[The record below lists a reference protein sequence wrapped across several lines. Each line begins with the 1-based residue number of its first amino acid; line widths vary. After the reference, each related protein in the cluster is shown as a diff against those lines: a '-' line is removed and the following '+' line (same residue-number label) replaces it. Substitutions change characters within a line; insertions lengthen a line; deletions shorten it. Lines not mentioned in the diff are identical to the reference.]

1 MWRRDYG
8 GPDSFEEVP
17 MHIRPFA
24 ALITAVTLA
33 LAVYGGA
40 AAGTTEPPDGTEPA
54 PTETTADAMVDT
66 TGPAGTT
73 ETTEAMV
80 DTTAAPGTAS
90 PAPIDLPAL
99 TVGSADFNESQL
111 LAEIYGQALR
121 LVGFDVS
128 FEHAIG
134 SREVYVGAVD
144 NAEVDLVPEYTGSL
158 LSFLLAPEQPD
169 ATTVEEQVAAIGE
182 ALPDDLEVLTPSTA
196 EDKDVI
202 VCTQAVADEFGL
214 SNLSSLFDAS
224 SNITIGGPPE
234 LETRTPFGLA
244 GFRDL
249 YGAEFEGFVP
259 LTVADVSAALSAGA
273 IDCGNLFSTM
283 SAIAT
288 EGFVVL
294 EDDLEVVPHEAVL
307 PLVRSEVVGPELTGI
322 LDEVNAALDTET
334 LAGLLAQVEV
344 DQLGVDVV
352 AADWLATIFPA
363 GPPATAAPVTT
374 TAAETTMAPD
384 TTMAAETAG
393 APVDTSTDTTV
404 APATTG

>member
-1 MWRRDYG
+1 MR
-8 GPDSFEEVP
+8 
-17 MHIRPFA
+17 IRPLPASIAVA
-24 ALITAVTLA
+24 ALAFAVC
-33 LAVYGGA
+33 GGV
-40 AAGTTEPPDGTEPA
+40 AAGTTEPPGTLP
-54 PTETTADAMVDT
+54 PTETTAPAMVDT

-80 DTTAAPGTAS
+80 GTSEALVDTSAAPSTA
-90 PAPIDLPAL
+90 PPIDLPAL

-111 LAEIYGQALR
+111 LAEIYGQALQ

-128 FEHAIG
+128 FEHGIG
-134 SREVYVGAVD
+134 AREVYFGAVD
-144 NAEVDLVPEYTGSL
+144 NAELDLVPEYTGSL
-158 LSFLLAPEQPD
+158 LAFLLAPDQPD

-182 ALPDDLEVLTPSTA
+182 ALPDDLEVLTPSAA

-202 VCTQAVADEFGL
+202 VCTQEVADEFGL
-214 SNLSSLFDAS
+214 STLSSLFEAS
-224 SNITIGGPPE
+224 SNITLGGPPE
-234 LETRTPFGLA
+234 FETRTPFGLA

-249 YGAEFEGFVP
+249 YDAEFEGFVP
-259 LTVADVSAALSAGA
+259 LTVADVSAALSGGE

-288 EGFVVL
+288 DGLVAL

-322 LDEVNAALDTET
+322 LDEVNANLDTET

-352 AADWLATIFPA
+352 AAEWLATIFPA
-363 GPPATAAPVTT
+363 GPPATAVPETT
-374 TAAETTMAPD
+374 TGAETTMAPD
-384 TTMAAETAG
+384 TTMASDTTMAPGTTE
-393 APVDTSTDTTV
+393 APVDTSTDTTI

>member
-1 MWRRDYG
+1 L
-8 GPDSFEEVP
+8 FEEVP

-24 ALITAVTLA
+24 ALIAAVTLA
-33 LAVYGGA
+33 LAVYGAA
-40 AAGTTEPPDGTEPA
+40 AAGTTEPA
-54 PTETTADAMVDT
+54 PTETTAPAVVDT

-73 ETTEAMV
+73 DTTEAMV
-80 DTTAAPGTAS
+80 DTTAAPGTA
-90 PAPIDLPAL
+90 PTAPIDLPAL

-134 SREVYVGAVD
+134 SREVYFGAID

-182 ALPDDLEVLTPSTA
+182 ALPDDLEVLTPSAA

-214 SNLSSLFDAS
+214 SNLSSLFEAS
-224 SNITIGGPPE
+224 SNITLGGPPE

-259 LTVADVSAALSAGA
+259 LTVADVSAALSGGA

-283 SAIAT
+283 SAIAA
-288 EGFVVL
+288 EGFVAL

-322 LDEVNAALDTET
+322 LDEVNASLDTET

-363 GPPATAAPVTT
+363 GPPATASPA
-374 TAAETTMAPD
+374 
-384 TTMAAETAG
+384 TTMAAETTMTPDTTMAPGTTG
-393 APVDTSTDTTV
+393 APVDTSTDTIG

>member
-1 MWRRDYG
+1 MN
-8 GPDSFEEVP
+8 
-17 MHIRPFA
+17 IRQFA
-24 ALITAVTLA
+24 ASIAAVTLA

-40 AAGTTEPPDGTEPA
+40 AAGTTEPPGTEPVGTEPA
-54 PTETTADAMVDT
+54 PTETTEPATVDT
-66 TGPAGTT
+66 TSPAGTT
-73 ETTEAMV
+73 ETTGATV
-80 DTTAAPGTAS
+80 DTTAALGTA
-90 PAPIDLPAL
+90 PTADLPAL

-121 LVGFDVS
+121 LVGFDVGI
-128 FEHAIG
+128 EPAIG
-134 SREVYVGAVD
+134 SREVYFGAVD
-144 NAEVDLVPEYTGSL
+144 NGEIDLVPEYTGSL
-158 LSFLLAPEQPD
+158 LSFLLAPEQAD

-214 SNLSSLFDAS
+214 SNLSSLFEAS

-259 LTVADVSAALSAGA
+259 LTVADVSAALTGGA

-283 SAIAT
+283 SAIAA
-288 EGFVVL
+288 EGFVAL

-307 PLVRSEVVGPELTGI
+307 PLVRSEVVGPELTAI
-322 LDEVNAALDTET
+322 LDEVNANLDTET

-344 DQLGVDVV
+344 DQLGADVV

-363 GPPATAAPVTT
+363 GPPATAAP
-374 TAAETTMAPD
+374 ATTMAPD
-384 TTMAAETAG
+384 TTLASESTMPPGTTEL
-393 APVDTSTDTTV
+393 PVDTSTDAST

>member
-1 MWRRDYG
+1 L
-8 GPDSFEEVP
+8 FEEVS
-17 MHIRPFA
+17 MHIRPFT
-24 ALITAVTLA
+24 ALIAAATLA
-33 LAVYGGA
+33 FAVNGAA
-40 AAGTTEPPDGTEPA
+40 AAGTTEPPAGTEPAGTEPAGTEPA
-54 PTETTADAMVDT
+54 PTETTVQAIVDT

-73 ETTEAMV
+73 DTTEVMA
-80 DTTAAPGTAS
+80 DTTAAPGTA
-90 PAPIDLPAL
+90 PTAPIDLPAL

-134 SREVYVGAVD
+134 SREVYFGAID

-158 LSFLLAPEQPD
+158 LSFLLAPAQPD

-224 SNITIGGPPE
+224 SNITLGGPPE
-234 LETRTPFGLA
+234 FETRTPFG
-244 GFRDL
+244 
-249 YGAEFEGFVP
+249 
-259 LTVADVSAALSAGA
+259 
-273 IDCGNLFSTM
+273 FSTM

-288 EGFVVL
+288 EGFVAL

-322 LDEVNAALDTET
+322 LDEVNASLDTET
-334 LAGLLAQVEV
+334 LAELLAQVEI
-344 DQLGVDVV
+344 DQLGADVV

-363 GPPATAAPVTT
+363 GPPATAAPG
-374 TAAETTMAPD
+374 
-384 TTMAAETAG
+384 TTMAAETTMTPDTTMAPATTMPPGSTG

-404 APATTG
+404 APATTS

>member
-1 MWRRDYG
+1 VG
-8 GPDSFEEVP
+8 LTCSEEVL
-17 MHIRPFA
+17 MHIRRFA
-24 ALITAVTLA
+24 ALIAAVPLA
-33 LAVYGGA
+33 LAVHGGA
-40 AAGTTEPPDGTEPA
+40 AAGTTEPPVGTESA
-54 PTETTADAMVDT
+54 PTETTA
-66 TGPAGTT
+66 PAGPT

-80 DTTAAPGTAS
+80 DTTAAPGA
-90 PAPIDLPAL
+90 APQAPTDLPPL

-134 SREVYVGAVD
+134 SREVYFGAVD

-158 LSFLLAPEQPD
+158 LSFLLAPDQPD
-169 ATTVEEQVAAIGE
+169 ATTVDEQVAAIGE
-182 ALPDDLEVLTPSTA
+182 ALPDDLEVLTPSSA

-214 SNLSSLFDAS
+214 SSLSSLFDAS
-224 SNITIGGPPE
+224 GNITLGGPPE
-234 LETRTPFGLA
+234 FETRTPFGLA

-259 LTVADVSAALSAGA
+259 LTVADVSAALSGGE

-322 LDEVNAALDTET
+322 LDEVNANLDTET
-334 LAGLLAQVEV
+334 LAGLLVQVEV

-352 AADWLATIFPA
+352 AADWLATIFP
-363 GPPATAAPVTT
+363 GGTPATAAPA
-374 TAAETTMAPD
+374 TAMAVETT
-384 TTMAAETAG
+384 G
-393 APVDTSTDTTV
+393 APVDTSTDASMAPVTTN
-404 APATTG
+404 

>member
-1 MWRRDYG
+1 
-8 GPDSFEEVP
+8 

-24 ALITAVTLA
+24 ALIAAVTLA
-33 LAVYGGA
+33 LAGYGAA
-40 AAGTTEPPDGTEPA
+40 AAGTTEPPAGTEPA
-54 PTETTADAMVDT
+54 PTETTAPAMVDT

-73 ETTEAMV
+73 DTTEAMV
-80 DTTAAPGTAS
+80 DTTAASGSA
-90 PAPIDLPAL
+90 PAAPTDLPAL

-128 FEHAIG
+128 LEHAIG
-134 SREVYVGAVD
+134 SREVYVGAID

-182 ALPDDLEVLTPSTA
+182 ALPDGLEVLTPSAA

-214 SNLSSLFDAS
+214 SNLSSLFEAS
-224 SNITIGGPPE
+224 SNITLGGPPE

-259 LTVADVSAALSAGA
+259 LTVADVSAALSGGA

-283 SAIAT
+283 SAIAA
-288 EGFVVL
+288 EGFVAL

-363 GPPATAAPVTT
+363 GPPASAAPATAV
-374 TAAETTMAPD
+374 AAETTMTPD
-384 TTMAAETAG
+384 TTMAPETTG
-393 APVDTSTDTTV
+393 APVDTSTDATV
-404 APATTG
+404 APASTG

>member
-1 MWRRDYG
+1 
-8 GPDSFEEVP
+8 
-17 MHIRPFA
+17 
-24 ALITAVTLA
+24 
-33 LAVYGGA
+33 
-40 AAGTTEPPDGTEPA
+40 
-54 PTETTADAMVDT
+54 MVDT
-66 TGPAGTT
+66 TGPD
-73 ETTEAMV
+73 TTEAMVDTTEAAV
-80 DTTAAPGTAS
+80 DTTAAPGTA
-90 PAPIDLPAL
+90 PAADLPAL

-134 SREVYVGAVD
+134 SREVYFGAID
-144 NAEVDLVPEYTGSL
+144 NAELDLVPEYTGSL

-182 ALPDDLEVLTPSTA
+182 ALPDDLEVLTPSAA

-214 SNLSSLFDAS
+214 STLSSLFEAS

-259 LTVADVSAALSAGA
+259 LTVADVSAALSGGE

-288 EGFVVL
+288 EGLVAL

-322 LDEVNAALDTET
+322 LDEVNANLDTET

-352 AADWLATIFPA
+352 AAEWLATIFPA
-363 GPPATAAPVTT
+363 GPPASAAPATT
-374 TAAETTMAPD
+374 AAAETTMAPD
-384 TTMAAETAG
+384 TTIAPGTTMSPGTTE
-393 APVDTSTDTTV
+393 APVDTSTDASL
-404 APATTG
+404 APASTG